1 MEPITVLLVDDHTV
15 AREGLRAMLDTDNRV
30 EVVGEAANGAE
41 ALQRAA
47 ETRPQVVLM
56 DIRMPGMDGIEATRR
71 LKAEHPSTAVIILTS
86 YDDKPLVVEAVAAGA
101 AGYLL
106 KDVSRDLLGHTI
118 EAAAEGR
125 TLIQSDLFFQA
136 INHLRGLESAARP
149 STRPAEI
156 DELTEREQAVLQIL
170 AEGRTNKEIG
180 DTLALAEVTVKKH
193 VQSIIAKLGAS
204 DRTQAAITAL
214 RLGLI
219 H

>member
-1 MEPITVLLVDDHTV
+1 MERVTVLLVDDHTV

-71 LKAEHPSTAVIILTS
+71 LKAEHPTTAVIILTS

-118 EAAAEGR
+118 GAAAEGR
-125 TLIQSDLFFQA
+125 TLIQSELFSQA
-136 INHLRGLESAARP
+136 MSFSRGRESAERSASSP
-149 STRPAEI
+149 GET
-156 DELTEREQAVLQIL
+156 DELTLREQTVLQLL
-170 AEGRTNKEIG
+170 AEGATNKKIG
-180 DTLALAEVTVKKH
+180 GTLGLAEVTVKKH
-193 VQSIIAKLGAS
+193 VQSILAKLGAS
-204 DRTQAAITAL
+204 DRTGAAISAL